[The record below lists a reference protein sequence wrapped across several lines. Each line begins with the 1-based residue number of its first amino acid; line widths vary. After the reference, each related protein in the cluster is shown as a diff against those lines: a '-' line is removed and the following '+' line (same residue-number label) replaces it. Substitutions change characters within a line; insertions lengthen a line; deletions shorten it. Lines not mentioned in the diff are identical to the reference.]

1 MFIPLDLVPASNA
14 GTLWQDESFDLGSLI
29 AGPVAMG
36 ELQHFEQLMRQEGT
50 AVQPTRMIYDRL
62 YAFER
67 LAKGHASSNTELREL
82 SLTLFE
88 SYQSAGEWIGL
99 IH

>member
-1 MFIPLDLVPASNA
+1 MFIPLNLVPAS
-14 GTLWQDESFDLGSLI
+14 GTLWQDESLDLGSLI

-36 ELQHFEQLMRQEGT
+36 ELEHFQQLMADQGIS
-50 AVQPTRMIYDRL
+50 VQPTRMIYDRL

-67 LAKGHASSNTELREL
+67 LAKGHASGHDELREL

>member
-1 MFIPLDLVPASNA
+1 MFIPLDLVPASHASN
-14 GTLWQDESFDLGSLI
+14 LWQDESFDLGSLI
-29 AGPVAMG
+29 AGPVTMS
-36 ELQHFEQLMRQEGT
+36 ELQHFERLMQQEG
-50 AVQPTRMIYDRL
+50 ASVQPTRMIYDRL

-67 LAKGHASSNTELREL
+67 LAKGHVSSNTELREL
-82 SLTLFE
+82 SLNLFE